1 MEGGAG
7 ALMRPINL
15 TMSAFG
21 PYAGVQMLDMAQLG
35 AEGLYLV
42 TGDTGAGK
50 TTIFDAICYA
60 LYDEPSGASRDAR
73 MMRSTYADVDTDTY
87 VELTFEHMGK
97 TYRVKRN
104 PSYER
109 RKKKGEGTT
118 QQDAAA
124 ELYLPDDSVIAN
136 RTKVNS
142 YLQELLGVDREQF
155 SQISMLA
162 QGEFKELLVAE
173 SGDRQKIFSKLF
185 HTSRYFVLQ
194 KRLQDETRKLQ
205 SERDDMKK
213 SIEQYISGIVCG
225 EDDPLG
231 LSVQKAKD
239 GQMPIDEVI
248 TLIGKLIVTEKAR
261 TDSYEKQIGTLETRV
276 GELDTLIGKAQ
287 QTEKARVQLEKAHLE
302 LANVQNDRTAAEAE
316 LNRTKEALSETEELQ
331 RQAAVINNELPD
343 YEKLDEK
350 RKNIADEERLLRKQ
364 NEQAEKGR
372 MLVADK
378 QKSIEKL
385 KMEQTQLA
393 DAGEKIVA
401 LTASREKMADAVDY
415 LNGISRLLVE
425 YSRRKQAVDKAQKQY
440 LIDNETYTRN
450 QDMYEHMGTLY
461 RNAQAGI
468 LAKDLK
474 EGQACPVCGATEH
487 KHLAEL
493 PNEAPT
499 EVQLEDSKKD
509 ADKARDRANASATD
523 AKVKLASVTEIRN
536 SIIEQAGRKFD
547 APEDIDGLPEKVEKN
562 IGYYDE
568 KIADTDRQIEAERK
582 RVSRR
587 DELAAKLPQEE
598 EAFAG
603 MQVKLAELER
613 NISALTAKV
622 VSDREQATE
631 LAAGL
636 RFRNR
641 SEAETQMNEILG
653 RAKKLQDSFDASENR
668 YNVVI
673 QNIKTL
679 EGQIKALT
687 DTLESAEKLEL
698 AKLEEDKVAARN
710 ELGRI
715 RLLMQDGNSRIRA
728 NETAMTNI
736 GRKSDELSAKEK
748 EYVSVKS
755 LYDTA
760 SGNVSGKNKINLEA
774 YIQMSYFDRII
785 QRANLRFLKMS
796 DGQYELSRVTDSSDK
811 RSQIGLDLCVVDH
824 YNGSRRDVKSLSGG
838 ESFMASLSLALGL
851 SDEVQA
857 SAGGIQIDT
866 MFVDEGFGSLD
877 TEKTLPQ
884 AYKALVSVTEGRKLV
899 GIISHVTELKEKIDK
914 QIVVEKGRTGRAKAR
929 LVV

>member
-1 MEGGAG
+1 
-7 ALMRPINL
+7 
-15 TMSAFG
+15 
-21 PYAGVQMLDMAQLG
+21 MLDMAQLG

-87 VELTFEHMGK
+87 VELTFDHMGK

-118 QQDAAA
+118 LQDAAA

-225 EDDPLG
+225 EDDPMG
-231 LSVQKAKD
+231 LSVQKAKA

-302 LANVQNDRTAAEAE
+302 LANVQNDRIAAGTE

-331 RQAAVINNELPD
+331 RQAAVINNELPN

-350 RKNIADEERLLRKQ
+350 RKNIADEDQLLRKQ

-372 MLVADK
+372 MFVADK
-378 QKSIEKL
+378 QNSIEKL
-385 KMEQTQLA
+385 KIEQTQLA

-415 LNGISRLLVE
+415 LNGISRLLME

-440 LIDNETYTRN
+440 LFDNETYTRK
-450 QDMYEHMGTLY
+450 QDKYEHMSTLY

-499 EVQLEDSKKD
+499 EAQLEDSKKD

-523 AKVKLASVTEIRN
+523 SKVKLASVTAIRN
-536 SIIEQAGRKFD
+536 SIIEQAGKKFD
-547 APEDIDGLPEKVEKN
+547 TPEDIDGLPEKVEKN

-587 DELAAKLPQEE
+587 DELAVKLPQEE
-598 EAFAG
+598 ETFAG
-603 MQVKLAELER
+603 MQVKQVELER

-653 RAKKLQDSFDASENR
+653 RAKKLQDSFDASEKR
-668 YNVVI
+668 YNAVI

-760 SGNVSGKNKINLEA
+760 SGNISGKNKINLEA

-796 DGQYELSRVTDSSDK
+796 DGQYELGRVTDSSDK

-914 QIVVEKGRTGRAKAR
+914 QIVVEKDRTGRAKAR

>member
-1 MEGGAG
+1 
-7 ALMRPINL
+7 MRHW
-15 TMSAFG
+15 T
-21 PYAGVQMLDMAQLG
+21 
-35 AEGLYLV
+35 
-42 TGDTGAGK
+42 
-50 TTIFDAICYA
+50 
-60 LYDEPSGASRDAR
+60 
-73 MMRSTYADVDTDTY
+73 RSEKYC
-87 VELTFEHMGK
+87 
-97 TYRVKRN
+97 
-104 PSYER
+104 R
-109 RKKKGEGTT
+109 RG
-118 QQDAAA
+118 
-124 ELYLPDDSVIAN
+124 
-136 RTKVNS
+136 
-142 YLQELLGVDREQF
+142 
-155 SQISMLA
+155 
-162 QGEFKELLVAE
+162 
-173 SGDRQKIFSKLF
+173 
-185 HTSRYFVLQ
+185 
-194 KRLQDETRKLQ
+194 
-205 SERDDMKK
+205 
-213 SIEQYISGIVCG
+213 
-225 EDDPLG
+225 
-231 LSVQKAKD
+231 
-239 GQMPIDEVI
+239 
-248 TLIGKLIVTEKAR
+248 
-261 TDSYEKQIGTLETRV
+261 
-276 GELDTLIGKAQ
+276 
-287 QTEKARVQLEKAHLE
+287 
-302 LANVQNDRTAAEAE
+302 TAA
-316 LNRTKEALSETEELQ
+316 LQ
-331 RQAAVINNELPD
+331 R
-343 YEKLDEK
+343 
-350 RKNIADEERLLRKQ
+350 Q

-372 MLVADK
+372 TLVTDK

-385 KMEQTQLA
+385 RQEQTQLA

-401 LTASREKMADAVDY
+401 ITASREKMADAVDY
-415 LNGISRLLVE
+415 LNDISRLLME

-440 LIDNETYTRN
+440 LFDNDMYTRK
-450 QDMYEHMGTLY
+450 QDMYEHMSTLY

-487 KHLAEL
+487 KLLASL
-493 PNEAPT
+493 PKEAPT
-499 EVQLEDSKKD
+499 DAQLDDAKKD

-523 AKVKLASVTEIRN
+523 AKVSASVMEIRN

-547 APEDIDGLPEKVEKN
+547 DPEDIDVLPEKVEKN
-562 IGYYDE
+562 IGYYNE
-568 KIADTDRQIEAERK
+568 KIAEADRQIEAERK

-598 EAFAG
+598 ETFAG

-641 SEAETQMNEILG
+641 SEAETKMNEILG
-653 RAKKLQDSFDASENR
+653 RAKKLQDSFDTAEKR
-668 YNVVI
+668 YNAVI
-673 QNIKTL
+673 QGIKTL

-698 AKLEEDKVAARN
+698 AKLEEDKTAVRD

-728 NETAMTNI
+728 NETAMANI
-736 GRKSDELSAKEK
+736 SRKSDELLAKEK
-748 EYVSVKS
+748 KYVSVKS

-796 DGQYELSRVTDSSDK
+796 DGQYELGRVTDSSDK

-851 SDEVQA
+851 SNEVQA

-914 QIVVEKGRTGRAKAR
+914 QIVVEKDRTGRAKAR

>member
-1 MEGGAG
+1 
-7 ALMRPINL
+7 MRPLNL

-21 PYAGVQMLDMAQLG
+21 PYAGVQELDMTQLG

-60 LYDEPSGASRDAR
+60 LYDEPSGTGRDAR

-87 VELTFEHMGK
+87 VELTFEHIGK

-118 QQDAAA
+118 LQEAAV

-136 RTKVNS
+136 RTKANS
-142 YLQELLGVDREQF
+142 YLQELMGVDREQF

-173 SGDRQKIFSKLF
+173 SSDRQKIFSKLF

-194 KRLQDETRKLQ
+194 KRLKDETRKLQ

-231 LSVQKAKD
+231 LSVQKAKA
-239 GQMPIDEVI
+239 GQMPIDEVLALI
-248 TLIGKLIVTEKAR
+248 EKLIGMEKVR
-261 TDSYEKQIGTLETRV
+261 TASYEKQIGALETRI
-276 GELDTLIGKAQ
+276 GGLDTLIGKAQ
-287 QTEKARVQLEKAHLE
+287 QTEKARVQLGKAHSE
-302 LANVQNDRTAAEAE
+302 LANVQNDRTTAEAE
-316 LNRTKEALSETEELQ
+316 LNRTKDALPETKELQ

-343 YEKLDEK
+343 YEKLDAK
-350 RKNIADEERLLRKQ
+350 RRNIADGEQRLQRQ
-364 NEQAEKGR
+364 NQQAEKGR
-372 MLVADK
+372 TLVADK
-378 QKSIEKL
+378 QKLIGKL
-385 KMEQTQLA
+385 KMEQVQLA

-401 LTASREKMADAVDY
+401 FTASREKMADAIDY
-415 LNGISRLLVE
+415 LNGINRLLME

-440 LIDNETYTRN
+440 LLDNEMYTRK
-450 QDMYEHMGTLY
+450 QDMYEHMSTLY

-487 KHLAEL
+487 KILASL
-493 PNEAPT
+493 PKEAPT
-499 EVQLEDSKKD
+499 DAQLEDAKKD
-509 ADKARDRANASATD
+509 TDRARDRANASATD

-562 IGYYDE
+562 IGYYNE

-598 EAFAG
+598 ETLTG
-603 MQVKLAELER
+603 MQTKLADIEK
-613 NISALTAKV
+613 NISALTAKLA
-622 VSDREQATE
+622 SDREQVTE

-641 SEAETQMNEILG
+641 SEAEMKMNEILG
-653 RAKKLQDSFDASENR
+653 RAKKLQDSFDASEKR
-668 YNVVI
+668 YNAVI

-715 RLLMQDGNSRIRA
+715 RLFMQDGNSRIRT
-728 NETAMTNI
+728 NETVMANI
-736 GRKSDELSAKEK
+736 SRKSDELSAKEK

-914 QIVVEKGRTGRAKAR
+914 QIVVEKDRTGRAKAR

>member
-1 MEGGAG
+1 MYRKLDAKDLLCTGCGACVNKCANDAIEYIYNYENDGSMVAQINEEKCVSCHLCETVCPVLTEHSNENQVVDECYAVWANDEVRMQSSSGGVFTVLAEE
-7 ALMRPINL
+7 
-15 TMSAFG
+15 
-21 PYAGVQMLDMAQLG
+21 MLDRGGYVCAVAYG
-35 AEGLYLV
+35 SNFKAEHIIIS
-42 TGDTGAGK
+42 D
-50 TTIFDAICYA
+50 
-60 LYDEPSGASRDAR
+60 
-73 MMRSTYADVDTDTY
+73 
-87 VELTFEHMGK
+87 
-97 TYRVKRN
+97 
-104 PSYER
+104 
-109 RKKKGEGTT
+109 KK
-118 QQDAAA
+118 
-124 ELYLPDDSVIAN
+124 ELYKLRRSKYMQSDVGFVY
-136 RTKVNS
+136 RRVE
-142 YLQELLGVDREQF
+142 ELLKRD
-155 SQISMLA
+155 
-162 QGEFKELLVAE
+162 KEVMFVGTPCQVAGIKAYLGQTYKKLLLVDIYCNYTPAYPLFE
-173 SGDRQKIFSKLF
+173 KYLNENYNVNNIEKIEFRIKKYGWFCDIHEVTYKSGKIEEKREYNDDFQRGYHSKLF
-185 HTSRYFVLQ
+185 LR
-194 KRLQDETRKLQ
+194 ETCEKCKFAGNPRQGDL
-205 SERDDMKK
+205 
-213 SIEQYISGIVCG
+213 SIADFWHIG
-225 EDDPLG
+225 EFC
-231 LSVQKAKD
+231 S
-239 GQMPIDEVI
+239 
-248 TLIGKLIVTEKAR
+248 
-261 TDSYEKQIGTLETRV
+261 
-276 GELDTLIGKAQ
+276 ELD
-287 QTEKARVQLEKAHLE
+287 
-302 LANVQNDRTAAEAE
+302 
-316 LNRTKEALSETEELQ
+316 
-331 RQAAVINNELPD
+331 
-343 YEKLDEK
+343 
-350 RKNIADEERLLRKQ
+350 
-364 NEQAEKGR
+364 
-372 MLVADK
+372 
-378 QKSIEKL
+378 
-385 KMEQTQLA
+385 
-393 DAGEKIVA
+393 DA
-401 LTASREKMADAVDY
+401 
-415 LNGISRLLVE
+415 
-425 YSRRKQAVDKAQKQY
+425 
-440 LIDNETYTRN
+440 
-450 QDMYEHMGTLY
+450 
-461 RNAQAGI
+461 
-468 LAKDLK
+468 
-474 EGQACPVCGATEH
+474 
-487 KHLAEL
+487 
-493 PNEAPT
+493 
-499 EVQLEDSKKD
+499 KKD

-523 AKVKLASVTEIRN
+523 AKIKLASVTEIRN

-547 APEDIDGLPEKVEKN
+547 DPEDIDGLPEKVEKN
-562 IGYYDE
+562 IGYYNE

-641 SEAETQMNEILG
+641 SEAETKMNEILG
-653 RAKKLQDSFDASENR
+653 RAKKLQNSFDAAEKR
-668 YNVVI
+668 YNAVI
-673 QNIKTL
+673 QDIKTL

-698 AKLEEDKVAARN
+698 AKLEEDKTAVRD

-728 NETAMTNI
+728 NETAMANI
-736 GRKSDELSAKEK
+736 SRKSDELLAKEK

-914 QIVVEKGRTGRAKAR
+914 QIVVEKDRTGRAKAR

>member
-1 MEGGAG
+1 
-7 ALMRPINL
+7 MRPLNL

-21 PYAGVQMLDMAQLG
+21 PYAGVQELDMSQLG

-60 LYDEPSGASRDAR
+60 LYDEPSGTGRDAR

-87 VELTFEHMGK
+87 VELIFEHMGK
-97 TYRVKRN
+97 IYRIKRN

-118 QQDAAA
+118 VQDAAA
-124 ELYLPDDSVIAN
+124 ELYLPDESVIAN

-142 YLQELLGVDREQF
+142 YLQELMGVDREQF

-231 LSVQKAKD
+231 ISVQKAKD

-248 TLIGKLIVTEKAR
+248 TLIGKLIETEKAR

-316 LNRTKEALSETEELQ
+316 LNRTKDELPETKELQ

-350 RKNIADEERLLRKQ
+350 RKNITDEEQLLQRQ

-372 MLVADK
+372 TLVAGK
-378 QKSIEKL
+378 QRIIEKL
-385 KMEQTQLA
+385 KMDQAQLA

-425 YSRRKQAVDKAQKQY
+425 HHRRKQTVAKAQKQY
-440 LIDNETYTRN
+440 LLDNEIYIEK
-450 QDMYEHMGTLY
+450 QDMYEHLSSLY

-487 KHLAEL
+487 KLLASL
-493 PNEAPT
+493 PKEAPT
-499 EVQLEDSKKD
+499 DAQLDDSKKD

-523 AKVKLASVTEIRN
+523 AKIKLASVTEIRN
-536 SIIEQAGRKFD
+536 SIIEQAGKKFD
-547 APEDIDGLPEKVEKN
+547 DPEDIDGLPEKVEKN
-562 IGYYDE
+562 IGYYNE
-568 KIADTDRQIEAERK
+568 KMVDIDRQLESERK

-587 DELAAKLPQEE
+587 DDLATKLPQEE
-598 EAFAG
+598 ETLAG
-603 MQVKLAELER
+603 MQTKLADIEK
-613 NISALTAKV
+613 NISALTAKLA
-622 VSDREQATE
+622 SDREQVTE
-631 LAAGL
+631 MAAGL
-636 RFRNR
+636 RFN
-641 SEAETQMNEILG
+641 
-653 RAKKLQDSFDASENR
+653 D
-668 YNVVI
+668 
-673 QNIKTL
+673 
-679 EGQIKALT
+679 
-687 DTLESAEKLEL
+687 
-698 AKLEEDKVAARN
+698 
-710 ELGRI
+710 
-715 RLLMQDGNSRIRA
+715 
-728 NETAMTNI
+728 
-736 GRKSDELSAKEK
+736 RKECYSCQSAKIAEI
-748 EYVSVKS
+748 V
-755 LYDTA
+755 
-760 SGNVSGKNKINLEA
+760 
-774 YIQMSYFDRII
+774 
-785 QRANLRFLKMS
+785 
-796 DGQYELSRVTDSSDK
+796 RVC
-811 RSQIGLDLCVVDH
+811 REEI
-824 YNGSRRDVKSLSGG
+824 
-838 ESFMASLSLALGL
+838 
-851 SDEVQA
+851 
-857 SAGGIQIDT
+857 
-866 MFVDEGFGSLD
+866 
-877 TEKTLPQ
+877 
-884 AYKALVSVTEGRKLV
+884 
-899 GIISHVTELKEKIDK
+899 
-914 QIVVEKGRTGRAKAR
+914 
-929 LVV
+929 

>member
-1 MEGGAG
+1 
-7 ALMRPINL
+7 MRPINL

-87 VELTFEHMGK
+87 VELTFDHMGK

-118 QQDAAA
+118 LQDAAA
-124 ELYLPDDSVIAN
+124 ELYLPDDSVISN

-225 EDDPLG
+225 EDDPFG

-248 TLIGKLIVTEKAR
+248 KLIGKLIVTEKAR

-287 QTEKARVQLEKAHLE
+287 QTEKARVQLEKTHLE
-302 LANVQNDRTAAEAE
+302 LANVQNDRTTAETE
-316 LNRTKEALSETEELQ
+316 LNRTKEALPETEELQ
-331 RQAAVINNELPD
+331 RQAAVINNELPN

-350 RKNIADEERLLRKQ
+350 RKNIADEEQLLQRQ

-372 MLVADK
+372 MLVTDK

-385 KMEQTQLA
+385 RQEQTQLA

-401 LTASREKMADAVDY
+401 ITASREKMADAVDY
-415 LNGISRLLVE
+415 LNGISRLLME
-425 YSRRKQAVDKAQKQY
+425 YSRRKQAVYKAQKQY
-440 LIDNETYTRN
+440 LFDNEMYTRK
-450 QDMYEHMGTLY
+450 QDMYEHMSTLY

-487 KHLAEL
+487 KLLASL
-493 PNEAPT
+493 PKEAPT
-499 EVQLEDSKKD
+499 DAQLDDAKKD

-523 AKVKLASVTEIRN
+523 AKVKLASVMEIRN

-547 APEDIDGLPEKVEKN
+547 DPEDIDVLPEKVEKN
-562 IGYYDE
+562 IGYYNE
-568 KIADTDRQIEAERK
+568 KIAETDRQIEAERK

-598 EAFAG
+598 ETFAG

-653 RAKKLQDSFDASENR
+653 RAKKLQDSFDVSEKK
-668 YNVVI
+668 YNAVI
-673 QNIKTL
+673 QDIKTL

-698 AKLEEDKVAARN
+698 AKLEEDKNAARD

-728 NETAMTNI
+728 NETAMANI
-736 GRKSDELSAKEK
+736 GRKSDELLAKEK

-796 DGQYELSRVTDSSDK
+796 DGQYELGRVTDSSDR

-914 QIVVEKGRTGRAKAR
+914 QIVVEKDRTGRAKAR

>member
-1 MEGGAG
+1 
-7 ALMRPINL
+7 
-15 TMSAFG
+15 
-21 PYAGVQMLDMAQLG
+21 MLDMAQLG

-97 TYRVKRN
+97 PYRVKRN

-118 QQDAAA
+118 LQDAAA

-231 LSVQKAKD
+231 LSAQKAKA

-248 TLIGKLIVTEKAR
+248 TLIGKLIETEKAR
-261 TDSYEKQIGTLETRV
+261 TNSYEKQIGTLETRV

-302 LANVQNDRTAAEAE
+302 LTNVQNDRIAAETE
-316 LNRTKEALSETEELQ
+316 LNRTKEALPETEELQ
-331 RQAAVINNELPD
+331 RQAAVINNELPN

-350 RKNIADEERLLRKQ
+350 RKNIADEEQLLQRQ

-393 DAGEKIVA
+393 DAGEKIVT

-440 LIDNETYTRN
+440 LIDNEMYTRK
-450 QDMYEHMGTLY
+450 QDKYEHMSTLY

-499 EVQLEDSKKD
+499 EVQLEDAKKD
-509 ADKARDRANASATD
+509 ADKARDKANASATD

-568 KIADTDRQIEAERK
+568 KIADTDRQIAAERK

-587 DELAAKLPQEE
+587 DELAAKLPREE

-636 RFRNR
+636 RFKDR
-641 SEAETQMNEILG
+641 SEAEKQMNEILG
-653 RAKKLQDSFDASENR
+653 SAKKLQDSFDASEKR
-668 YNVVI
+668 YNAVI

-796 DGQYELSRVTDSSDK
+796 DGQYELGRVTDSSDK

-914 QIVVEKGRTGRAKAR
+914 QIVVEKDRTGRAKAR

>member
-1 MEGGAG
+1 
-7 ALMRPINL
+7 MRPINL

-87 VELTFEHMGK
+87 VELTFDHMGK

-118 QQDAAA
+118 LQDAAA

-213 SIEQYISGIVCG
+213 SIEQYISGIVFG

-302 LANVQNDRTAAEAE
+302 LANVQNDRIAAETE

-350 RKNIADEERLLRKQ
+350 RKNIADEEQLLRKQ

-415 LNGISRLLVE
+415 LNGISRLLME

-440 LIDNETYTRN
+440 LFDNETYTRK
-450 QDMYEHMGTLY
+450 QDKYEHMSTLY

-499 EVQLEDSKKD
+499 EAQLEDSKKD

-523 AKVKLASVTEIRN
+523 AKVKLASATEIRN

-598 EAFAG
+598 AAFAG
-603 MQVKLAELER
+603 MQVKLVELER

-641 SEAETQMNEILG
+641 SEAETQMNETLG
-653 RAKKLQDSFDASENR
+653 RAKKLQDSFDASEKR
-668 YNVVI
+668 YNAVI

-728 NETAMTNI
+728 NETAMMNI

-796 DGQYELSRVTDSSDK
+796 DGQYELGRVTDSSDK

-914 QIVVEKGRTGRAKAR
+914 QIVVEKDRTGRAKAR

>member
-1 MEGGAG
+1 
-7 ALMRPINL
+7 MRPINL

-87 VELTFEHMGK
+87 VELTFDHMGK

-118 QQDAAA
+118 LQDATA

-225 EDDPLG
+225 EDDPFG

-248 TLIGKLIVTEKAR
+248 TLIGKIIVTEKAR

-287 QTEKARVQLEKAHLE
+287 QTEKARVQLE
-302 LANVQNDRTAAEAE
+302 NVQNDRTAAEAE
-316 LNRTKEALSETEELQ
+316 LNRTKEALPETEELQ
-331 RQAAVINNELPD
+331 RQAAVINNELPN

-350 RKNIADEERLLRKQ
+350 RKNIADEEQLIQRQ

-372 MLVADK
+372 MLVTDK

-385 KMEQTQLA
+385 RLEQTQLA

-401 LTASREKMADAVDY
+401 ITASREKMADAVDY
-415 LNGISRLLVE
+415 LNGISRLLME

-440 LIDNETYTRN
+440 LFDNDMYTRK
-450 QDMYEHMGTLY
+450 QDLYEHMSTLY

-487 KHLAEL
+487 KLLASL
-493 PNEAPT
+493 PKEAPT
-499 EVQLEDSKKD
+499 DAQLDGAKKD

-523 AKVKLASVTEIRN
+523 AKIKLASVTEIRN

-547 APEDIDGLPEKVEKN
+547 DPEDIDGLPEKVEKN
-562 IGYYDE
+562 IGYYNE

-598 EAFAG
+598 ETLAG

-641 SEAETQMNEILG
+641 SEAETKMNEILG
-653 RAKKLQDSFDASENR
+653 RAKKLQNSFDAAEKR
-668 YNVVI
+668 YNAVI

-687 DTLESAEKLEL
+687 DTLELAEKLEL
-698 AKLEEDKVAARN
+698 VKLEEDKTAVRD

-728 NETAMTNI
+728 NETAMANI
-736 GRKSDELSAKEK
+736 SRKSDELSAKEK
-748 EYVSVKS
+748 KYVSVKS

-796 DGQYELSRVTDSSDK
+796 DGQYELGRVTDSSDK

-914 QIVVEKGRTGRAKAR
+914 QIVVEKDRTGRAKAR

>member
-1 MEGGAG
+1 
-7 ALMRPINL
+7 MRPLNL

-21 PYAGVQMLDMAQLG
+21 PYAGVQTLDMAQLG
-35 AEGLYLV
+35 SEGLYLV

-97 TYRVKRN
+97 TYRVRRN

-118 QQDAAA
+118 LQDAAA

-136 RTKVNS
+136 RTKINS

-162 QGEFKELLVAE
+162 QGEFKELLVAD

-205 SERDDMKK
+205 NERDDMKK

-239 GQMPIDEVI
+239 GQMPVDEVLTI
-248 TLIGKLIVTEKAR
+248 ISRLIETEQTR
-261 TDSYEKQIGTLETRV
+261 TASYEKQIGVLETRI

-287 QTEKARVQLEKAHLE
+287 QTERARIQLEKAKSE
-302 LANVQNDRTAAEAE
+302 LANSQNGKAAAEAE
-316 LNRTKEALSETEELQ
+316 LNKTKEALPETEELQ

-343 YEKLDEK
+343 YGKLDDK
-350 RKNIADEERLLRKQ
+350 RKNIADEERLLQKQ

-372 MLVADK
+372 TLVADK
-378 QKSIEKL
+378 QKIIAQL
-385 KMEQTQLA
+385 KQEQAKLA
-393 DAGEKIVA
+393 DAGEKMA
-401 LTASREKMADAVDY
+401 LLIASREKMSDAVDY
-415 LNGISRLLVE
+415 LNGISRLLAE
-425 YSRRKQAVDKAQKQY
+425 YSKRKQAVDKAQKQY
-440 LIDNETYTRN
+440 LLDNEMYTRK
-450 QDMYEHMGTLY
+450 QDMYEHMSTLY

-474 EGQACPVCGATEH
+474 DGQACPVCGATEH

-499 EVQLEDSKKD
+499 EAQLEDAKKD

-523 AKVKLASVTEIRN
+523 AKVKLASVTEIKN
-536 SIIEQAGRKFD
+536 SIIEQAGKKFD
-547 APEDIDGLPEKVEKN
+547 APDDIDGLPEKVEKN
-562 IGYYDE
+562 VGYYSE
-568 KIADTDRQIEAERK
+568 KIVDTDRQINAERK

-603 MQVKLAELER
+603 MQVKLAELEK
-613 NISALTAKV
+613 NISALTAKM
-622 VSDREQATE
+622 VSDREQMTE

-636 RFRNR
+636 RFKDR
-641 SEAETQMNEILG
+641 SEAEKQMNGIIA
-653 RAKKLQDSFDASENR
+653 RAQKLQSAFEIAEKR
-668 YNVVI
+668 YNGVI

-698 AKLEEDKVAARN
+698 AKLEDDKNVARN

-728 NETAMTNI
+728 NETAMVNI
-736 GRKSDELSAKEK
+736 SRKSDELSAKEK
-748 EYVSVKS
+748 KYVSVKS

-796 DGQYELSRVTDSSDK
+796 DGQYELGRVTDSSDK

-914 QIVVEKGRTGRAKAR
+914 QIVVEKDRTGRAKAR

>member
-1 MEGGAG
+1 
-7 ALMRPINL
+7 MRPLNL

-35 AEGLYLV
+35 ADGLYLV

-87 VELTFEHMGK
+87 VELTFDHMGK

-118 QQDAAA
+118 LQDAAA

-231 LSVQKAKD
+231 LSVQKAKA

-316 LNRTKEALSETEELQ
+316 LNRTKEALPETEELQ
-331 RQAAVINNELPD
+331 RQAAVINNELPN

-350 RKNIADEERLLRKQ
+350 RKNIADGEQRLQKQ

-378 QKSIEKL
+378 QKLIGKL
-385 KMEQTQLA
+385 KMEQVQLA

-401 LTASREKMADAVDY
+401 FTASREKMADAIDY
-415 LNGISRLLVE
+415 LNGINRLLVE
-425 YSRRKQAVDKAQKQY
+425 YRRRKQAVDKAQKQY
-440 LIDNETYTRN
+440 LIDNEMYTRK
-450 QDMYEHMGTLY
+450 QDMYEHMSTLY

-487 KHLAEL
+487 KILALL
-493 PNEAPT
+493 PKEAPT
-499 EVQLEDSKKD
+499 DGQLEDAKKD
-509 ADKARDRANASATD
+509 TDRARDRANASATD
-523 AKVKLASVTEIRN
+523 SKVKLASVTEIRN
-536 SIIEQAGRKFD
+536 SIIEQARKKFD
-547 APEDIDGLPEKVEKN
+547 TPEDIDSLPEKVEKN

-598 EAFAG
+598 EAFAS
-603 MQVKLAELER
+603 MQVKLVELER

-641 SEAETQMNEILG
+641 SEAETQMNEILD
-653 RAKKLQDSFDASENR
+653 RAKKLQDSFDASEKR
-668 YNVVI
+668 YNAVI

-698 AKLEEDKVAARN
+698 AKLEEDKIAARN

-785 QRANLRFLKMS
+785 QRANLRFMKMS
-796 DGQYELSRVTDSSDK
+796 DGQYELGRVTDSSDK

-914 QIVVEKGRTGRAKAR
+914 QIVVEKDRTGRAKAR

>member
-1 MEGGAG
+1 
-7 ALMRPINL
+7 MRPINL

-87 VELTFEHMGK
+87 VELTFDHMGK

-118 QQDAAA
+118 LQDAAA
-124 ELYLPDDSVIAN
+124 ELYLPDDSVISN

-231 LSVQKAKD
+231 ISVQKAKD

-248 TLIGKLIVTEKAR
+248 TLIGKLIETEKAR
-261 TDSYEKQIGTLETRV
+261 TDLYEKQIGTLETRV

-302 LANVQNDRTAAEAE
+302 LANVQNDRTTAEAE

-350 RKNIADEERLLRKQ
+350 RKNITDEEQLLQRQ

-372 MLVADK
+372 TLVAGK
-378 QKSIEKL
+378 QRIIEKL
-385 KMEQTQLA
+385 KMDQAQLA

-425 YSRRKQAVDKAQKQY
+425 YHRRKQTVAKAQKQY
-440 LIDNETYTRN
+440 LLDNEIYIEK
-450 QDMYEHMGTLY
+450 QDMYEHLSSLY

-487 KHLAEL
+487 KLLASL
-493 PNEAPT
+493 PKEAPT
-499 EVQLEDSKKD
+499 DAQLDDAKKD

-523 AKVKLASVTEIRN
+523 AKIKLASVTEIRN
-536 SIIEQAGRKFD
+536 SIIEQAGKKFD
-547 APEDIDGLPEKVEKN
+547 DPEDIDGLPEKVEKN
-562 IGYYDE
+562 IGYYNE
-568 KIADTDRQIEAERK
+568 KIVDIDRQLESERK

-587 DELAAKLPQEE
+587 DDLATKLPQEE
-598 EAFAG
+598 ETLAG
-603 MQVKLAELER
+603 MQTKLADIEK
-613 NISALTAKV
+613 NISALTAKLA
-622 VSDREQATE
+622 SDREQVTE
-631 LAAGL
+631 MAAGL
-636 RFRNR
+636 RFNDRK
-641 SEAETQMNEILG
+641 EAEKHMNAILA
-653 RAKKLQDSFDASENR
+653 RAQKLQKSFESAEKR
-668 YNVVI
+668 YNEVL
-673 QNIKTL
+673 QRIKAL

-687 DTLESAEKLEL
+687 DTLESSEKLEL
-698 AKLEEDKVAARN
+698 VKLEDDKAAVRN
-710 ELGRI
+710 ELGRF
-715 RLLMQDGNSRIRA
+715 RLLMQDGNSRIHA
-728 NETAMTNI
+728 NETAMANI

-796 DGQYELSRVTDSSDK
+796 DGQYELGRVTDSSDK

-914 QIVVEKGRTGRAKAR
+914 QIVVEKDRTGRAKAR

>member
-1 MEGGAG
+1 
-7 ALMRPINL
+7 MRPLNL

-87 VELTFEHMGK
+87 VELTFDHMGK

-118 QQDAAA
+118 LQDAAA
-124 ELYLPDDSVIAN
+124 ELYLPDDSVISN

-213 SIEQYISGIVCG
+213 SIEQYISGIVFG

-231 LSVQKAKD
+231 IGVQKAKD
-239 GQMPIDEVI
+239 GQMQIDEVI
-248 TLIGKLIVTEKAR
+248 TLIGKLIETEKAR

-350 RKNIADEERLLRKQ
+350 RKNITDEEQLLQRQ
-364 NEQAEKGR
+364 NEQTEKGR
-372 MLVADK
+372 TLVAGK
-378 QKSIEKL
+378 QRIIEKL
-385 KMEQTQLA
+385 KMDQAQLA

-425 YSRRKQAVDKAQKQY
+425 YHRRKQTVAKAQKQY
-440 LIDNETYTRN
+440 LLDNEIYIEK
-450 QDMYEHMGTLY
+450 QDMYEHLSSLY

-487 KHLAEL
+487 KLLASL
-493 PNEAPT
+493 PKEAPT
-499 EVQLEDSKKD
+499 DAQLDDAKKD

-523 AKVKLASVTEIRN
+523 AKIKLASVTEIRN
-536 SIIEQAGRKFD
+536 SIIEQAGKKFD
-547 APEDIDGLPEKVEKN
+547 DPEDIDGLPEKVEKN
-562 IGYYDE
+562 IGYYNE
-568 KIADTDRQIEAERK
+568 KIVDIDRQLESERK

-587 DELAAKLPQEE
+587 DDLATKLPQEE
-598 EAFAG
+598 ETLAG
-603 MQVKLAELER
+603 MQTKLADIEK
-613 NISALTAKV
+613 NISALTAKLA
-622 VSDREQATE
+622 SDREQVTE
-631 LAAGL
+631 MAAGL
-636 RFRNR
+636 RFNDRK
-641 SEAETQMNEILG
+641 EAEKHMNAILA
-653 RAKKLQDSFDASENR
+653 RAQKLQKSFESAEKR
-668 YNVVI
+668 YNEVL
-673 QNIKTL
+673 QRIKAL

-687 DTLESAEKLEL
+687 DTLESSEKLEL
-698 AKLEEDKVAARN
+698 VKLEDDKAAVRN
-710 ELGRI
+710 ELGRF
-715 RLLMQDGNSRIRA
+715 RLLMQDGNSRIHA
-728 NETAMTNI
+728 NETAMANI

-796 DGQYELSRVTDSSDK
+796 DGQYELGRVTDSSDK

-914 QIVVEKGRTGRAKAR
+914 QIVVEKDRTGRAKAR

>member
-1 MEGGAG
+1 
-7 ALMRPINL
+7 MRPINL

-35 AEGLYLV
+35 ADGLYLV

-87 VELTFEHMGK
+87 VELTFDHMGK

-118 QQDAAA
+118 LQDAAA

-213 SIEQYISGIVCG
+213 SIEQYISGIVFG

-316 LNRTKEALSETEELQ
+316 LNRTKEALPETEELQ
-331 RQAAVINNELPD
+331 RQAAVINNELPN

-350 RKNIADEERLLRKQ
+350 RKNITDGEQLLQRQ

-372 MLVADK
+372 TLVADK
-378 QKSIEKL
+378 QKLIGKL
-385 KMEQTQLA
+385 KMEQVQLA

-401 LTASREKMADAVDY
+401 FTASREKMADAIDY
-415 LNGISRLLVE
+415 LNGINRLLME

-440 LIDNETYTRN
+440 LLDNEMYTRK
-450 QDMYEHMGTLY
+450 QDMYEHMSTLY

-487 KHLAEL
+487 KILASL
-493 PNEAPT
+493 PKEAPT
-499 EVQLEDSKKD
+499 DAQLEDAKKD
-509 ADKARDRANASATD
+509 TDRARDRANASATD

-698 AKLEEDKVAARN
+698 AKLEEDKIAARN

-728 NETAMTNI
+728 NETAMANI

-796 DGQYELSRVTDSSDK
+796 DGQYELGRVTDSSDR

-914 QIVVEKGRTGRAKAR
+914 QIVVEKDRTGRAKAR

>member
-1 MEGGAG
+1 
-7 ALMRPINL
+7 MRPLNL

-21 PYAGVQMLDMAQLG
+21 PYAGVQTLDMAQLG
-35 AEGLYLV
+35 SEGLYLV

-97 TYRVKRN
+97 TYRVRRN

-118 QQDAAA
+118 LQDAAA

-136 RTKVNS
+136 RTKINS

-162 QGEFKELLVAE
+162 QGEFKELLVAD

-194 KRLQDETRKLQ
+194 KRLQDETRRLQ
-205 SERDDMKK
+205 NERDDMKK

-239 GQMPIDEVI
+239 GQMPVDEVLTI
-248 TLIGKLIVTEKAR
+248 ISRLIETEQTR
-261 TDSYEKQIGTLETRV
+261 TASYEKQIGVLETRI

-287 QTEKARVQLEKAHLE
+287 QTERARIQLEKAKSE
-302 LANVQNDRTAAEAE
+302 LANSQNGKAAAEAE
-316 LNRTKEALSETEELQ
+316 LNKTKEALPETEELQ

-343 YEKLDEK
+343 YGKLDDK
-350 RKNIADEERLLRKQ
+350 RKNIADEERLLQKQ

-372 MLVADK
+372 TLVADK
-378 QKSIEKL
+378 QKIIAQL
-385 KMEQTQLA
+385 KQEQAKLA
-393 DAGEKIVA
+393 DAGEKMA
-401 LTASREKMADAVDY
+401 LLMASREKMSDAVDY
-415 LNGISRLLVE
+415 LNGISRLLAE
-425 YSRRKQAVDKAQKQY
+425 YSKRKQAVDKAQKQY
-440 LIDNETYTRN
+440 LLDNEMYTRK
-450 QDMYEHMGTLY
+450 QDMYEHMSTLY

-474 EGQACPVCGATEH
+474 DGQACPVCGATEH

-499 EVQLEDSKKD
+499 EAQLEDAKKD
-509 ADKARDRANASATD
+509 ADKTRDRANASATD
-523 AKVKLASVTEIRN
+523 AKVKLASVTEIKN
-536 SIIEQAGRKFD
+536 SIIEQAGKKFD
-547 APEDIDGLPEKVEKN
+547 APDDIDGLPEKVEKN
-562 IGYYDE
+562 VGYYNE
-568 KIADTDRQIEAERK
+568 KIVDTDRQIDAERK

-603 MQVKLAELER
+603 MQVKLAELEK
-613 NISALTAKV
+613 NISALTAKI
-622 VSDREQATE
+622 VSDREQMTE

-636 RFRNR
+636 RFKDR
-641 SEAETQMNEILG
+641 SEAEKQMNGIVA
-653 RAKKLQDSFDASENR
+653 RAQKLQGAFEIAEKR
-668 YNVVI
+668 YNGVI

-687 DTLESAEKLEL
+687 DTLKSAEKLEL
-698 AKLEEDKVAARN
+698 AKLEDDKNVARN

-728 NETAMTNI
+728 NETAMVNI
-736 GRKSDELSAKEK
+736 SRKSDELSAKEK
-748 EYVSVKS
+748 KYVSVKS

-796 DGQYELSRVTDSSDK
+796 DGQYELGRVTDSSDK

-914 QIVVEKGRTGRAKAR
+914 QIVVEKDRTGRAKAR

>member
-1 MEGGAG
+1 
-7 ALMRPINL
+7 MRPTNL

-87 VELTFEHMGK
+87 VELTFDHMGK

-118 QQDAAA
+118 LQDAAA

-213 SIEQYISGIVCG
+213 SIEQYISGIVFG

-316 LNRTKEALSETEELQ
+316 LNRTKEALPETEELQ
-331 RQAAVINNELPD
+331 RQAAVINNELPN

-350 RKNIADEERLLRKQ
+350 RKNIADEEQLLQRQ
-364 NEQAEKGR
+364 NEQAEKCR
-372 MLVADK
+372 MLVAGK

-385 KMEQTQLA
+385 RQEQTQLA
-393 DAGEKIVA
+393 DVGEKIVA
-401 LTASREKMADAVDY
+401 ITASREKMADAVDY
-415 LNGISRLLVE
+415 LNGISRLLME

-440 LIDNETYTRN
+440 LFDNETYTRK
-450 QDMYEHMGTLY
+450 QDKYENMSTLY

-499 EVQLEDSKKD
+499 EAQLEDSKKD

-536 SIIEQAGRKFD
+536 SIIEQAGKKFD
-547 APEDIDGLPEKVEKN
+547 NPEDIDGLPEKVEKN

-622 VSDREQATE
+622 VSDREQVTE

-653 RAKKLQDSFDASENR
+653 RAKKLQDSFDVAEKR
-668 YNVVI
+668 YNAVI

-698 AKLEEDKVAARN
+698 AKLEEDKNAARD

-728 NETAMTNI
+728 NETAMANI
-736 GRKSDELSAKEK
+736 GRKSDELAAKEK

-796 DGQYELSRVTDSSDK
+796 DGQYELGRVTDSSDK

-914 QIVVEKGRTGRAKAR
+914 QIVVEKDRTGRAKAR
-929 LVV
+929 LVM

>member
-87 VELTFEHMGK
+87 VELTFDHMGK

-118 QQDAAA
+118 LQDAAS

-213 SIEQYISGIVCG
+213 SIEQYISGIVFG

-302 LANVQNDRTAAEAE
+302 LANVQNDRIAAETE
-316 LNRTKEALSETEELQ
+316 LNRTKEALPETEELQ
-331 RQAAVINNELPD
+331 RQAAVINNELPN

-350 RKNIADEERLLRKQ
+350 RKNIADEEQLLQSQ

-372 MLVADK
+372 MLVEGK

-385 KMEQTQLA
+385 RQEQTQLA

-401 LTASREKMADAVDY
+401 ITASREKMADAVDY
-415 LNGISRLLVE
+415 LNGISRLLME

-440 LIDNETYTRN
+440 LFDNETYTRK
-450 QDMYEHMGTLY
+450 QDKYEHMSTLY

-499 EVQLEDSKKD
+499 EAQLEDSKKD

-523 AKVKLASVTEIRN
+523 SKVKLASVTEIRN
-536 SIIEQAGRKFD
+536 SIIEQARKKFD

-562 IGYYDE
+562 IGYYNE

-698 AKLEEDKVAARN
+698 AKLEEDKIAARN

-728 NETAMTNI
+728 NETAMANI

-796 DGQYELSRVTDSSDK
+796 DGQYELGRVTDSSDR

-857 SAGGIQIDT
+857 SAGGIQIDS

-914 QIVVEKGRTGRAKAR
+914 QIVVEKDRTGRAKAR

>member
-1 MEGGAG
+1 
-7 ALMRPINL
+7 MRPINL

-73 MMRSTYADVDTDTY
+73 MMRSTYADVNTDTY
-87 VELTFEHMGK
+87 VELTFDHMGK

-118 QQDAAA
+118 LQDAAA

-142 YLQELLGVDREQF
+142 SVQGLLVEDGEQL

-276 GELDTLIGKAQ
+276 EELDTLIGKAQ

-302 LANVQNDRTAAEAE
+302 LANVQNDRIAAEAE
-316 LNRTKEALSETEELQ
+316 LNRTKEALPETEELQ
-331 RQAAVINNELPD
+331 RQAAVINNELPN

-350 RKNIADEERLLRKQ
+350 RKNIADDEQLLRKQ

-440 LIDNETYTRN
+440 LLDNDVYTRK

-499 EVQLEDSKKD
+499 EAQLETAKKN
-509 ADKARDRANASATD
+509 ADKARD
-523 AKVKLASVTEIRN
+523 KCQCYGCK
-536 SIIEQAGRKFD
+536 G
-547 APEDIDGLPEKVEKN
+547 
-562 IGYYDE
+562 
-568 KIADTDRQIEAERK
+568 
-582 RVSRR
+582 
-587 DELAAKLPQEE
+587 
-598 EAFAG
+598 
-603 MQVKLAELER
+603 
-613 NISALTAKV
+613 
-622 VSDREQATE
+622 
-631 LAAGL
+631 
-636 RFRNR
+636 
-641 SEAETQMNEILG
+641 
-653 RAKKLQDSFDASENR
+653 
-668 YNVVI
+668 
-673 QNIKTL
+673 
-679 EGQIKALT
+679 KAC
-687 DTLESAEKLEL
+687 
-698 AKLEEDKVAARN
+698 
-710 ELGRI
+710 
-715 RLLMQDGNSRIRA
+715 
-728 NETAMTNI
+728 
-736 GRKSDELSAKEK
+736 
-748 EYVSVKS
+748 
-755 LYDTA
+755 
-760 SGNVSGKNKINLEA
+760 
-774 YIQMSYFDRII
+774 
-785 QRANLRFLKMS
+785 QR
-796 DGQYELSRVTDSSDK
+796 
-811 RSQIGLDLCVVDH
+811 H
-824 YNGSRRDVKSLSGG
+824 
-838 ESFMASLSLALGL
+838 
-851 SDEVQA
+851 
-857 SAGGIQIDT
+857 
-866 MFVDEGFGSLD
+866 
-877 TEKTLPQ
+877 
-884 AYKALVSVTEGRKLV
+884 
-899 GIISHVTELKEKIDK
+899 
-914 QIVVEKGRTGRAKAR
+914 
-929 LVV
+929 

>member
-1 MEGGAG
+1 
-7 ALMRPINL
+7 MRPLNL

-35 AEGLYLV
+35 ADGLYLV

-87 VELTFEHMGK
+87 VELTFDHMGK

-118 QQDAAA
+118 LQDAAA

-213 SIEQYISGIVCG
+213 SIEQYISGIVFG

-261 TDSYEKQIGTLETRV
+261 TGSYEKQIGTLETRV

-316 LNRTKEALSETEELQ
+316 LNRTKEALPETEELQ
-331 RQAAVINNELPD
+331 RQAAVINNELPN

-350 RKNIADEERLLRKQ
+350 RKNIADGEQRLQKQ

-378 QKSIEKL
+378 QKLIGKL
-385 KMEQTQLA
+385 KMEQVQLA

-401 LTASREKMADAVDY
+401 FTASREKMADAIDY
-415 LNGISRLLVE
+415 LNGINRLLLE
-425 YSRRKQAVDKAQKQY
+425 YRRRKQAVDKAQKQY
-440 LIDNETYTRN
+440 LIDNEMYTRK
-450 QDMYEHMGTLY
+450 QDMYEHMSTLY

-487 KHLAEL
+487 KILALL
-493 PNEAPT
+493 PKEAPT
-499 EVQLEDSKKD
+499 DGQLEDAKKD
-509 ADKARDRANASATD
+509 TDRARDRANASATD
-523 AKVKLASVTEIRN
+523 SKVKLASVTEIRN
-536 SIIEQAGRKFD
+536 SIIEQARKKFD
-547 APEDIDGLPEKVEKN
+547 TPEDIDSLPEKVEKN

-598 EAFAG
+598 EAFAS
-603 MQVKLAELER
+603 MQVKLVELER

-641 SEAETQMNEILG
+641 SEAETQMNEILD
-653 RAKKLQDSFDASENR
+653 RAKKLQDSFDASEKR
-668 YNVVI
+668 YNAVI

-698 AKLEEDKVAARN
+698 AKLEEDKIAARN

-796 DGQYELSRVTDSSDK
+796 DGQYELGRVTDSSDK

-914 QIVVEKGRTGRAKAR
+914 QIVVEKDRTGRAKAR

>member
-1 MEGGAG
+1 
-7 ALMRPINL
+7 MRPLNL

-21 PYAGVQMLDMAQLG
+21 PYAGVQELDMTQLG

-60 LYDEPSGASRDAR
+60 LYDEPSGTGRDAR

-87 VELTFEHMGK
+87 VELTFEHIGK

-118 QQDAAA
+118 LQEAAV
-124 ELYLPDDSVIAN
+124 ELYLPDDSVVAN
-136 RTKVNS
+136 RTKANS
-142 YLQELLGVDREQF
+142 YLQELMGVDREQF

-173 SGDRQKIFSKLF
+173 SSDRQKIFSKLF

-231 LSVQKAKD
+231 LSVQKAKA
-239 GQMPIDEVI
+239 GQMPIDEVLALI
-248 TLIGKLIVTEKAR
+248 EKLIGMEKVR
-261 TDSYEKQIGTLETRV
+261 TASYEKQIGALETRI
-276 GELDTLIGKAQ
+276 GGLDTLIGKAQ
-287 QTEKARVQLEKAHLE
+287 QTEKARVQLGKAHSE
-302 LANVQNDRTAAEAE
+302 LANVQNDRTTAEAE
-316 LNRTKEALSETEELQ
+316 LNRTKDALPETKELQ

-343 YEKLDEK
+343 YEKLDAK
-350 RKNIADEERLLRKQ
+350 RRNIADGEQRLQRQ
-364 NEQAEKGR
+364 NQQAEKGR
-372 MLVADK
+372 TLVADK
-378 QKSIEKL
+378 QKLIGKL
-385 KMEQTQLA
+385 KMEQVQLA

-401 LTASREKMADAVDY
+401 FTASREKMADAIDY
-415 LNGISRLLVE
+415 LNGINRLLME

-440 LIDNETYTRN
+440 LLDNEMYTRK
-450 QDMYEHMGTLY
+450 QDMYEHMSTLY

-487 KHLAEL
+487 KILASL
-493 PNEAPT
+493 PKEAPT
-499 EVQLEDSKKD
+499 DAQLEDAKKD
-509 ADKARDRANASATD
+509 TDRARDRANASATD
-523 AKVKLASVTEIRN
+523 AKVKLASVTEIRT

-562 IGYYDE
+562 IGYYNE

-598 EAFAG
+598 ETLAG
-603 MQVKLAELER
+603 MQTKLADIEK
-613 NISALTAKV
+613 NISALTAKLA
-622 VSDREQATE
+622 SDREQVTE

-636 RFRNR
+636 RFNDRK
-641 SEAETQMNEILG
+641 EAEKHMNAILA
-653 RAKKLQDSFDASENR
+653 RAQKLQKSFESAEKR
-668 YNVVI
+668 YNEVL
-673 QNIKTL
+673 QRIKAL

-687 DTLESAEKLEL
+687 DTLESSEKLEL
-698 AKLEEDKVAARN
+698 VKLEDDKAAVRN

-715 RLLMQDGNSRIRA
+715 RLFMQDGNSRIRT
-728 NETAMTNI
+728 NETVMANI
-736 GRKSDELSAKEK
+736 SRKSDELSAKEK

-914 QIVVEKGRTGRAKAR
+914 QIVVEKDRTGRAKAR
-929 LVV
+929 LGV

>member
-1 MEGGAG
+1 
-7 ALMRPINL
+7 MRPLNL

-21 PYAGVQMLDMAQLG
+21 PYAGVQTLNMAQLG
-35 AEGLYLV
+35 SEGLYLV
-42 TGDTGAGK
+42 IGDTGAGK

-60 LYDEPSGASRDAR
+60 LYDEPSGANRDAR

-97 TYRVKRN
+97 TYRVRRN

-118 QQDAAA
+118 LQDAAA

-136 RTKVNS
+136 RTKINS

-162 QGEFKELLVAE
+162 QGEFKELLVAD

-205 SERDDMKK
+205 NERDDMKK

-239 GQMPIDEVI
+239 GQMPVDEVLTI
-248 TLIGKLIVTEKAR
+248 ISRLIETEQTR
-261 TDSYEKQIGTLETRV
+261 TASYEKQIGVLETRI

-287 QTEKARVQLEKAHLE
+287 QTERARIQLEKAKSE
-302 LANVQNDRTAAEAE
+302 LANSQNGKAAAEAE
-316 LNRTKEALSETEELQ
+316 LNKTKEALPETEELQ

-343 YEKLDEK
+343 YGKLDDK
-350 RKNIADEERLLRKQ
+350 RKNIADEERLLQKQ

-372 MLVADK
+372 TLVADK
-378 QKSIEKL
+378 QKIIAQL
-385 KMEQTQLA
+385 KQEQAKLA
-393 DAGEKIVA
+393 DAGEKMA
-401 LTASREKMADAVDY
+401 LLMASREKMSDAVDY
-415 LNGISRLLVE
+415 LNGISRLLAE
-425 YSRRKQAVDKAQKQY
+425 YSKRKQAVDKAQKQY
-440 LIDNETYTRN
+440 LLDNEMYTRK
-450 QDMYEHMGTLY
+450 QDMYEHMSTLY

-474 EGQACPVCGATEH
+474 DGQACPVCGATEH

-499 EVQLEDSKKD
+499 EAQLEDAKKD

-523 AKVKLASVTEIRN
+523 AKVKLASVTEIKN
-536 SIIEQAGRKFD
+536 SIIEQAGKKFD
-547 APEDIDGLPEKVEKN
+547 APDDIDGLPEKVEKN
-562 IGYYDE
+562 VGYYNE
-568 KIADTDRQIEAERK
+568 KIVDTDRQIDAERK

-603 MQVKLAELER
+603 MQVKLAELEK
-613 NISALTAKV
+613 NISALTAKM
-622 VSDREQATE
+622 VSDREQMTE

-636 RFRNR
+636 RFKDR
-641 SEAETQMNEILG
+641 SEAEKQMNGIIA
-653 RAKKLQDSFDASENR
+653 RAQKLQSAFEIAEKR
-668 YNVVI
+668 YNGVI

-698 AKLEEDKVAARN
+698 AKLEDDKNVARN

-728 NETAMTNI
+728 NETAMVNI
-736 GRKSDELSAKEK
+736 SRKSDELSAKEK
-748 EYVSVKS
+748 KYVSVKS

-796 DGQYELSRVTDSSDK
+796 DGQYELGRVTDSSDK

-914 QIVVEKGRTGRAKAR
+914 QIVVEKDRTGRAKAR

>member
-1 MEGGAG
+1 
-7 ALMRPINL
+7 MRPLNL

-21 PYAGVQMLDMAQLG
+21 PYAGVQELDMTQLG

-60 LYDEPSGASRDAR
+60 LYDEPSGTGRDAR

-87 VELTFEHMGK
+87 VELTFEHIGK

-118 QQDAAA
+118 LQEAAV
-124 ELYLPDDSVIAN
+124 ELYLPDDSVVAN
-136 RTKVNS
+136 RTKANS
-142 YLQELLGVDREQF
+142 YLQELMGVDREQF

-173 SGDRQKIFSKLF
+173 SSDRQKIFSKLF

-231 LSVQKAKD
+231 LSVQKAKA
-239 GQMPIDEVI
+239 GQMPIDEVLALI
-248 TLIGKLIVTEKAR
+248 EKLIGMEKVR
-261 TDSYEKQIGTLETRV
+261 TASYEKQIGALETRI
-276 GELDTLIGKAQ
+276 GGLDTLIGKAQ
-287 QTEKARVQLEKAHLE
+287 QTEKARVQLGKAHSE
-302 LANVQNDRTAAEAE
+302 LANVQNDRTTAEAE
-316 LNRTKEALSETEELQ
+316 LNRTKDALPETKELQ

-343 YEKLDEK
+343 YEKLDAK
-350 RKNIADEERLLRKQ
+350 RRNIADGEQRLQRQ
-364 NEQAEKGR
+364 NQQAEKGR
-372 MLVADK
+372 TLVADK
-378 QKSIEKL
+378 QKLIGKL
-385 KMEQTQLA
+385 KMEQVQLA

-401 LTASREKMADAVDY
+401 FTASREKMADAIDY
-415 LNGISRLLVE
+415 LNGINRLLME

-440 LIDNETYTRN
+440 LLDNEMYTRK

-487 KHLAEL
+487 KILASL
-493 PNEAPT
+493 PKEAPT
-499 EVQLEDSKKD
+499 DAQLEDAKKD
-509 ADKARDRANASATD
+509 TDRARDRANASATD
-523 AKVKLASVTEIRN
+523 AKVKLASVTEIRT

-562 IGYYDE
+562 IGYYNE

-598 EAFAG
+598 ETLVG
-603 MQVKLAELER
+603 MQTKLADIEK
-613 NISALTAKV
+613 NISALTAKLA
-622 VSDREQATE
+622 SDREQVTE

-641 SEAETQMNEILG
+641 SEAEMKMNEILG
-653 RAKKLQDSFDASENR
+653 RAKKLQDSFDASEKR
-668 YNVVI
+668 YNAVI
-673 QNIKTL
+673 QNIKAL

-715 RLLMQDGNSRIRA
+715 RLFMQDGNSRIRA
-728 NETAMTNI
+728 NETVMANI
-736 GRKSDELSAKEK
+736 SRKSDELSAKEK

-824 YNGSRRDVKSLSGG
+824 YNGQQTRR
-838 ESFMASLSLALGL
+838 
-851 SDEVQA
+851 
-857 SAGGIQIDT
+857 
-866 MFVDEGFGSLD
+866 
-877 TEKTLPQ
+877 
-884 AYKALVSVTEGRKLV
+884 
-899 GIISHVTELKEKIDK
+899 
-914 QIVVEKGRTGRAKAR
+914 
-929 LVV
+929 

>member
-1 MEGGAG
+1 
-7 ALMRPINL
+7 MRPLNL

-21 PYAGVQMLDMAQLG
+21 PYAGVQELDMTQLG

-60 LYDEPSGASRDAR
+60 LYDEPSGTGRDAR

-87 VELTFEHMGK
+87 VELTFEHIGK

-118 QQDAAA
+118 LQEAAV
-124 ELYLPDDSVIAN
+124 ELYLPDDSVVAN
-136 RTKVNS
+136 RTKANS
-142 YLQELLGVDREQF
+142 YLQELMGVDREQF

-173 SGDRQKIFSKLF
+173 SSDRQKIFSKLF

-231 LSVQKAKD
+231 LSVQKAKV
-239 GQMPIDEVI
+239 GQMPIDEVLALI
-248 TLIGKLIVTEKAR
+248 EKLIGMEKVR
-261 TDSYEKQIGTLETRV
+261 TASYEKQIGVLETRI
-276 GELDTLIGKAQ
+276 GGLDTLIGKAQ
-287 QTEKARVQLEKAHLE
+287 QTEKARVQLGKAHSE
-302 LANVQNDRTAAEAE
+302 LANVQNDRTTAEAE
-316 LNRTKEALSETEELQ
+316 LNRTKDALPETKELQ

-343 YEKLDEK
+343 YEKLDAK
-350 RKNIADEERLLRKQ
+350 RRNIADGEQRLQRQ
-364 NEQAEKGR
+364 NQQAEKGR
-372 MLVADK
+372 TLVADK
-378 QKSIEKL
+378 QKLIGKL
-385 KMEQTQLA
+385 KMEQVQLA

-401 LTASREKMADAVDY
+401 FTASREKMADAIDY
-415 LNGISRLLVE
+415 LNGINRLLME

-440 LIDNETYTRN
+440 LLDNEMYTRK
-450 QDMYEHMGTLY
+450 QDMYEHMSTLY

-487 KHLAEL
+487 KILASL
-493 PNEAPT
+493 PKEAPT
-499 EVQLEDSKKD
+499 DAQLEDAKKD
-509 ADKARDRANASATD
+509 TDRARDRANASATD
-523 AKVKLASVTEIRN
+523 AKVKLASVTEIRT

-562 IGYYDE
+562 IGYYNE

-598 EAFAG
+598 ETLAG
-603 MQVKLAELER
+603 MQTKLADIEK
-613 NISALTAKV
+613 NISALTAKLA
-622 VSDREQATE
+622 SDREQVTE

-636 RFRNR
+636 RFNDRK
-641 SEAETQMNEILG
+641 EAEKHMNAILA
-653 RAKKLQDSFDASENR
+653 RAQKLQKSFESAEKR
-668 YNVVI
+668 YNEVL
-673 QNIKTL
+673 QRIKAL

-687 DTLESAEKLEL
+687 DTLESSEKLEL
-698 AKLEEDKVAARN
+698 VKLEDDKAAVRN

-715 RLLMQDGNSRIRA
+715 RLFMQDGNSRIRT
-728 NETAMTNI
+728 NETVMANI
-736 GRKSDELSAKEK
+736 SRKSDELSAKEK

-914 QIVVEKGRTGRAKAR
+914 QIVVEKDRTGRAKAR

>member
-1 MEGGAG
+1 
-7 ALMRPINL
+7 MRPLNL

-21 PYAGVQMLDMAQLG
+21 PYAGVQELDMTQLG

-60 LYDEPSGASRDAR
+60 LYDEPSGTGRDAR

-87 VELTFEHMGK
+87 VELTFEHIGK

-118 QQDAAA
+118 LQEAAV
-124 ELYLPDDSVIAN
+124 ELYLPDDSVVAN
-136 RTKVNS
+136 RTKANS
-142 YLQELLGVDREQF
+142 YLQELMGVDREQF

-173 SGDRQKIFSKLF
+173 SSDRQKIFSKLF

-213 SIEQYISGIVCG
+213 SIEQYISGIVYG

-231 LSVQKAKD
+231 LSVQKAKA
-239 GQMPIDEVI
+239 GQMPIDEVLALI
-248 TLIGKLIVTEKAR
+248 EKLIGMEKVR
-261 TDSYEKQIGTLETRV
+261 TASYEKQIGVLETRI
-276 GELDTLIGKAQ
+276 GGLDTLIGKAQ
-287 QTEKARVQLEKAHLE
+287 QTEKARVQLGKAHSE
-302 LANVQNDRTAAEAE
+302 LANVQNDRTTAEAE
-316 LNRTKEALSETEELQ
+316 LNRSKDALPETKEFQ

-343 YEKLDEK
+343 YEKLDAK
-350 RKNIADEERLLRKQ
+350 RRNIADGEQRLQRQ
-364 NEQAEKGR
+364 NEQA
-372 MLVADK
+372 D
-378 QKSIEKL
+378 
-385 KMEQTQLA
+385 
-393 DAGEKIVA
+393 
-401 LTASREKMADAVDY
+401 
-415 LNGISRLLVE
+415 LNGINRLLME

-440 LIDNETYTRN
+440 LLDNEMYTRK
-450 QDMYEHMGTLY
+450 QDMYEHMSTLY

-487 KHLAEL
+487 KILASL
-493 PNEAPT
+493 PKEAPT
-499 EVQLEDSKKD
+499 DAQLEDVKKD
-509 ADKARDRANASATD
+509 TDRARDRANASATD

-562 IGYYDE
+562 IGYYNE
-568 KIADTDRQIEAERK
+568 KIADTDRQVEAERK

-598 EAFAG
+598 ETLAG
-603 MQVKLAELER
+603 MQTKLADIEK
-613 NISALTAKV
+613 NISALTAKLA
-622 VSDREQATE
+622 SDREQVTE

-641 SEAETQMNEILG
+641 SEAEMKMNEILG
-653 RAKKLQDSFDASENR
+653 RAKKLQDSFDASEKRSNA
-668 YNVVI
+668 VI

-715 RLLMQDGNSRIRA
+715 RLFMQDGNSRIRT
-728 NETAMTNI
+728 NETVMANI
-736 GRKSDELSAKEK
+736 SRKSDELLAKEK

-914 QIVVEKGRTGRAKAR
+914 QIVVEKDRTGRAKAR

>member
-1 MEGGAG
+1 
-7 ALMRPINL
+7 MRPLNL

-87 VELTFEHMGK
+87 VELTFDHMGK

-118 QQDAAA
+118 MQDAAA

-194 KRLQDETRKLQ
+194 KRLQDETRRLQ

-316 LNRTKEALSETEELQ
+316 LNRTKEALPETEELQ
-331 RQAAVINNELPD
+331 RQAAVINNELPN

-350 RKNIADEERLLRKQ
+350 RKNIAAEEQLLQRQ

-372 MLVADK
+372 MLVTDK

-385 KMEQTQLA
+385 RL
-393 DAGEKIVA
+393 I
-401 LTASREKMADAVDY
+401 TASREKMADAVDY
-415 LNGISRLLVE
+415 LNGISRLLME

-440 LIDNETYTRN
+440 LFDNEMYTRK
-450 QDMYEHMGTLY
+450 QDMYEHMSTLY

-487 KHLAEL
+487 KLLASL
-493 PNEAPT
+493 PKEAPT
-499 EVQLEDSKKD
+499 DAQLDDAKKD

-523 AKVKLASVTEIRN
+523 AKVKLASVMEIRN

-547 APEDIDGLPEKVEKN
+547 DPEDIDVLPEKVEKN
-562 IGYYDE
+562 IGYYNE
-568 KIADTDRQIEAERK
+568 KIAETDRQIEAERK

-641 SEAETQMNEILG
+641 SEAETKMNEILG
-653 RAKKLQDSFDASENR
+653 RAKKLQDSFDTAEKR
-668 YNVVI
+668 YNAVI
-673 QNIKTL
+673 QDIKTL

-698 AKLEEDKVAARN
+698 AKLEEDKTAVRD

-728 NETAMTNI
+728 NETAMANI
-736 GRKSDELSAKEK
+736 SRKSDELSAKEK
-748 EYVSVKS
+748 KYVSVKS

-796 DGQYELSRVTDSSDK
+796 DGQYELGRVTDSSDR

-914 QIVVEKGRTGRAKAR
+914 QIVVEKDRTGRAKAR

>member
-1 MEGGAG
+1 
-7 ALMRPINL
+7 MRPINL

-87 VELTFEHMGK
+87 VELTFDHMGK

-118 QQDAAA
+118 LQDATA

-225 EDDPLG
+225 EDDPFG

-248 TLIGKLIVTEKAR
+248 TLIGKIIVTEKAR

-316 LNRTKEALSETEELQ
+316 LNRTKEALPETEELQ
-331 RQAAVINNELPD
+331 RQAAVINNELPN

-350 RKNIADEERLLRKQ
+350 RKNIADEEQLIQRQ

-372 MLVADK
+372 MLVTDK

-385 KMEQTQLA
+385 RLEQTQLA

-401 LTASREKMADAVDY
+401 ITASREKMADAVDY
-415 LNGISRLLVE
+415 LNGISRLLME

-440 LIDNETYTRN
+440 LFDNDMYTRK
-450 QDMYEHMGTLY
+450 QDLYEHMSTLY

-487 KHLAEL
+487 KLLASL
-493 PNEAPT
+493 PKEAPT
-499 EVQLEDSKKD
+499 DAQLDGAKKD

-523 AKVKLASVTEIRN
+523 AKIKLASVTEIRN

-547 APEDIDGLPEKVEKN
+547 DPEDIDG
-562 IGYYDE
+562 
-568 KIADTDRQIEAERK
+568 
-582 RVSRR
+582 
-587 DELAAKLPQEE
+587 
-598 EAFAG
+598 
-603 MQVKLAELER
+603 
-613 NISALTAKV
+613 LTAKV

-641 SEAETQMNEILG
+641 SEAETKMNEILG
-653 RAKKLQDSFDASENR
+653 RAKKLQNSFDAAEKR
-668 YNVVI
+668 YNAVI
-673 QNIKTL
+673 QDIKTL

-687 DTLESAEKLEL
+687 DTLESAERLEL
-698 AKLEEDKVAARN
+698 AKLEEDKTAVRD

-728 NETAMTNI
+728 NETAMANI
-736 GRKSDELSAKEK
+736 SRKSDELSAKEK
-748 EYVSVKS
+748 KYVSVKS

-796 DGQYELSRVTDSSDK
+796 DGQYELGRVTDSSDK

-914 QIVVEKGRTGRAKAR
+914 QIVVEKDRTGRAKAR

>member
-1 MEGGAG
+1 
-7 ALMRPINL
+7 MRPLNL

-87 VELTFEHMGK
+87 VELTFDHMGK

-118 QQDAAA
+118 LQDAAA

-213 SIEQYISGIVCG
+213 SIEQYISGIVFG

-287 QTEKARVQLEKAHLE
+287 QTEKARVQLEKTHLE
-302 LANVQNDRTAAEAE
+302 LANVQNDRTTAEAE
-316 LNRTKEALSETEELQ
+316 LNRTKEALQETEELQ
-331 RQAAVINNELPD
+331 RQAAVINNELPN

-350 RKNIADEERLLRKQ
+350 RKNIADEEQLIQRQ

-372 MLVADK
+372 MLVTDK

-385 KMEQTQLA
+385 RLEQTQLA

-401 LTASREKMADAVDY
+401 ITASREKMADAVDY
-415 LNGISRLLVE
+415 LNGISRLLME

-440 LIDNETYTRN
+440 LFDNEMYTRK
-450 QDMYEHMGTLY
+450 QDLYEHMSTLY

-487 KHLAEL
+487 KLLASL
-493 PNEAPT
+493 PKEAPT
-499 EVQLEDSKKD
+499 DAQLDGAKKD
-509 ADKARDRANASATD
+509 ADRARDRANASATD
-523 AKVKLASVTEIRN
+523 AKVKFASVMEIRN

-547 APEDIDGLPEKVEKN
+547 DPEDIDGLPEKVEKN
-562 IGYYDE
+562 IGYYNE
-568 KIADTDRQIEAERK
+568 KIAKTDRQIEAERK

-587 DELAAKLPQEE
+587 DELAAKLPQKE

-641 SEAETQMNEILG
+641 SEAETKMNEILG
-653 RAKKLQDSFDASENR
+653 RAKKQQNSFDAAEKR
-668 YNVVI
+668 YNAVI
-673 QNIKTL
+673 QDIKTL

-698 AKLEEDKVAARN
+698 AKLEEDKNAARD

-728 NETAMTNI
+728 NETAMANI
-736 GRKSDELSAKEK
+736 SRKSDELSAKEK
-748 EYVSVKS
+748 KYVSVKS

-796 DGQYELSRVTDSSDK
+796 DGQYELGRVTDSSDK

-914 QIVVEKGRTGRAKAR
+914 QIVVEKDRTGRAKAR